1 MKVLRRL
8 AFAAILF
15 LYSLSLSAQVDQSP
29 YSINGIGDI
38 NPCHYGGVGKAG
50 VVNAFF
56 LAVGRLLFARVELKS
71 VMNLNP
77 LT

>member
-1 MKVLRRL
+1 LK
-8 AFAAILF
+8 F
-15 LYSLSLSAQVDQSP
+15 Y
-29 YSINGIGDI
+29 NGIGDI

-56 LAVGRLLFARVELKS
+56 LAVGLLLFARVELKS